1 MTLIYELD
9 LDIPKM
15 YLYSVHK
22 NELLRF
28 LRLSKVRAL
37 QTDRQAGTQTDA
49 TEDITTP
56 QCHAAFAGDNN
67 NKLII
72 RKNA

>member
-9 LDIPKM
+9 LDIPEM
-15 YLYSVHK
+15 YLHTRMNFLS
-22 NELLRF
+22 F